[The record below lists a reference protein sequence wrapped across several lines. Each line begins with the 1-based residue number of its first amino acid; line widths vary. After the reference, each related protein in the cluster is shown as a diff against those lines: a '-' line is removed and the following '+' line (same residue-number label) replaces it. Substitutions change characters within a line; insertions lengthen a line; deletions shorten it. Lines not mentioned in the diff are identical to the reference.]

1 MGRTMP
7 SFRIAHMQEQARWRE
22 FRKHLDKSD
31 RRILDELFDVSRLYI
46 SACACSTK
54 PVRIHP
60 IFIAMLFHCYK
71 LWRQKRMVE
80 G

>member
-22 FRKHLDKSD
+22 FREHLDKSD
-31 RRILDELFDVSRLYI
+31 RKLFNELFDVSRLYM
-46 SACACSTK
+46 SACACSAK

-60 IFIAMLFHCYK
+60 IFMAMTFHLYK
-71 LWRQKRMVE
+71 LLRQSAA

>member
-7 SFRIAHMQEQARWRE
+7 SFRIAHMQEQSRWSE
-22 FRKHLDKSD
+22 FRKHLDKAD
-31 RRILDELFDVSRLYI
+31 REVLDELFDASRLYI
-46 SACACSTK
+46 SSCACAAK

-60 IFIAMLFHCYK
+60 IFMAMAFHCYK
-71 LWRQKRMVE
+71 LMRQRT